1 MVKLTKE
8 TRQIVLN
15 SLEEHTKLNVI
26 EVSKL
31 IDVSEATTRR
41 LFVQLEKEGLV
52 IRTFGGIQLRRS
64 SGASY
69 SFNLSSSLHTREKIA
84 IGNRAI
90 LEVSAGDQIFLDSGT
105 TVLAMAQCLA
115 RRMESE
121 RIEDVRILTNSLILT
136 DLLTPYCKV
145 VLIGGEIRPERRD
158 TCGFV
163 AEEMLKRLHVKK
175 AFLGC
180 DALHFTSGFMTT
192 DERTARM
199 NEIIIA
205 NASKVYILADSSKIG
220 ETSFV
225 SYSTFDRI
233 DACIVDSA
241 LNAEQR
247 EKLSAKVGQL
257 IIAD

>member
-1 MVKLTKE
+1 MKLTKE

-15 SLEEHTKLNVI
+15 ALEEQTKLNVVD
-26 EVSKL
+26 VSRL

-64 SGASY
+64 GSASY
-69 SFNLSSSLHTREKIA
+69 SFSMSSSLHTREKIA
-84 IGNRAI
+84 IGNRAV
-90 LEVSAGDQIFLDSGT
+90 LEVAAGDHIFLDSGT
-105 TVLAMAQCLA
+105 TVLAMAQSLA
-115 RRMESE
+115 RRLEFE
-121 RIEDVRILTNSLILT
+121 GIEDVRILTNSLILT

-158 TCGFV
+158 ACGFI

-180 DALHFTSGFMTT
+180 DALHFGSGLMTT

-205 NASKVYILADSSKIG
+205 NATKVYILADSSKIG

-225 SYSTFDRI
+225 SYGTLDRVH
-233 DACIVDSA
+233 ACIVDSA
-241 LNAEQR
+241 LDGARR
-247 EKLSAKVGQL
+247 EKLASKVAEL